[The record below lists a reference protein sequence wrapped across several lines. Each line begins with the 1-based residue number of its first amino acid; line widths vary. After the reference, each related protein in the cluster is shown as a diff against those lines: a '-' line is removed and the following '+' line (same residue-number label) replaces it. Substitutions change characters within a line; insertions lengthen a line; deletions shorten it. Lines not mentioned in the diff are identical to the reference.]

1 MNGDSY
7 SRIPRSTLRLR
18 HFNIRLVMRVTGLL
32 LLVLASSMLLPVAVS
47 WHCGDGAHLRLLAAM
62 AAILVLGL
70 LLRNV
75 LGHDPDYV
83 VSDRESYW
91 ITCLVW
97 LIVPAAGALPYLL
110 TGGTA
115 SVTDALF
122 ESFSGFTTTGSSV
135 LSARLDSLPRGL
147 LVWRSMTQWLGGLG
161 LVLFVIAVLKKL
173 NVAGVTLYDT
183 EYSGTVQRKLHPR
196 IAITVGYMWK
206 VYILVTLLLLAA
218 LLLCGN
224 GLFDSF
230 CLTLSTV
237 STGGFFAAEAGLAGF
252 SMASQ
257 MVLAAF
263 MLLCGTNMAL
273 LYYLVTGHGG
283 ELWRDREWRLFAG
296 VFVGVAALFV
306 LLPMGQGMAWQE
318 ALTDGLFHT
327 ASLMSTTGF
336 ALGGERHW
344 PVLLSVLA
352 FVLVLTGAMSGS
364 TGGGLKWK
372 RLMILAQY
380 VRNYLVLMLHPNAVH
395 TIRINNRLIGA
406 DYLNKVLVF
415 VFLFIFFMATGAFV
429 LMVCGMDIPTSFAV
443 AAANLSN
450 MGPATLL
457 GDMGAAVDYAALPR
471 LAKWTL
477 MALMLLGRVEI
488 FAFVAIL
495 SPAYWR
501 RG

>member
-7 SRIPRSTLRLR
+7 SRTSRSPLRLR
-18 HFNIRLVMRVTGLL
+18 HFNIRLIMRVTGLL
-32 LLVLASSMLLPVAVS
+32 LLVLASSLLLPVAVS
-47 WHCGDGAHLRLLAAM
+47 WHCGDGAHLQLLSAM
-62 AAILVLGL
+62 GAMLLIGL

-75 LGHDPDYV
+75 LGRDPDYV

-91 ITCLVW
+91 TTCLVW

-110 TGGTA
+110 TGSTA
-115 SVTDALF
+115 RITDALF
-122 ESFSGFTTTGSSV
+122 ESLSGFTTTGSSV
-135 LSARLDSLPRGL
+135 LVHKLDELPRGL

-173 NVAGVTLYDT
+173 NVGGVALYDT

-196 IAITVGYMWK
+196 IATTVGYMWR
-206 VYILVTLLLLAA
+206 VYILVTLLLMAA

-224 GLFDSF
+224 GLFEAF

-237 STGGFFAAEAGLAGF
+237 STGGFLAAEAGLAGF
-252 SMASQ
+252 STASL
-257 MVLAAF
+257 MVVAAF

-273 LYYLVTGHGG
+273 LHYLATGHGR
-283 ELWRDREWRLFAG
+283 EMWRDSEWRLYMG

-306 LLPMGQGMAWQE
+306 LLPVAQGEPWRE
-318 ALTDGLFHT
+318 ALTGGLFHT

-336 ALGGERHW
+336 ALGGDRHW
-344 PVLLSVLA
+344 PVLLSVAA
-352 FVLVLTGAMSGS
+352 FALVLTGAMSGS

-372 RLMILAQY
+372 RLMIMVQY
-380 VRNYLVLMLHPNAVH
+380 VRNYLVQMLHPNVVH
-395 TIRINNRLIGA
+395 PIRINKRLITA

-415 VFLFIFFMATGAFV
+415 LFLFVFFMVTGAFV
-429 LMVCGMDIPTSFAV
+429 LMVCGMDITTAFCV

-457 GDMGAAVDYAALPR
+457 GDMGAAVDYAALPL

-488 FAFVAIL
+488 FAFVAIF